1 VTEDALLAAARRGD
15 HRAFATLLDGY
26 DRPLRALAYRVLGD
40 RDDMDDAM
48 QEAAVK
54 AFTNLSSFDGR
65 SSFGTWLHRVTY
77 TTCLNVLRA
86 RGGTPES
93 IDADDVGQTE
103 IRAGTGQLS
112 QARLADSDLAAEVS
126 ERLDLEQALRAL
138 SAHQR
143 AVVCP
148 SRPAALARDTFRSAR
163 RSWTGVRTPG
173 CVMGC
178 AAFRCRTT
186 APIICGV
193 ATKRSLQWR
202 SLCTMV
208 TQAHTAP
215 PGCAYGPDGA
225 GQWSA

>member
-143 AVVCP
+143 AVVCLVLELGFSLDQAANILDVP
-148 SRPAALARDTFRSAR
+148 AGTVSSRLWHARAVLR
-163 RSWTGVRTPG
+163 RSLETPSGVRG
-173 CVMGC
+173 DHG
-178 AAFRCRTT
+178 
-186 APIICGV
+186 
-193 ATKRSLQWR
+193 LE
-202 SLCTMV
+202 
-208 TQAHTAP
+208 
-215 PGCAYGPDGA
+215 
-225 GQWSA
+225 